1 MQQIER
7 GIFYEDS
14 FLGVTLGGLVY
25 SHGTIL
31 IDAPLRTEDARSWR
45 ATLLNQRGGANR
57 LLINLDQHA
66 DRTLGDRALDCII
79 VTHEKTAQ
87 RLRDQPTIFKGQN
100 IESGAAWESYGD
112 SIGMRWANPDITFTD
127 RMSLFWGGPEILLEH
142 HPGPAPG
149 SIWVAVPEEKVVFV
163 GDAVV
168 LNQPPFLA
176 NAELSVWLEG
186 LDLLLSDFRGYTI
199 VSGRGGLAAVS
210 DMRDQKKFLQ
220 KVEKGLERLANK
232 NASAEATEGLAAS
245 LLSAIEFSK
254 DLEEEYLQR
263 LQYGLFHYYTRHY
276 RQGVFNE
283 ISPEDEDRR

>member
-57 LLINLDQHA
+57 LLINLDQHP

-79 VTHEKTAQ
+79 VTHEQTAQ

-112 SIGMRWANPDITFTD
+112 AIGMRWANPDITFTD
-127 RMSLFWGGPEILLEH
+127 RMSLYWGGPEILLEH
-142 HPGPAPG
+142 HPGSAPG
-149 SIWVAVPEEKVVFV
+149 AIWVLIPEEKVVYV

-176 NAELSVWLEG
+176 NADLSAWLEV
-186 LDLLLSDFRGYTI
+186 LDLLQSDFRGYTI
-199 VSGRGGLAAVS
+199 VSGRGGLAAV
-210 DMRDQKKFLQ
+210 DDVRAQKNFLQ
-220 KVEKGLERLANK
+220 KVEKGLERLSNK
-232 NASAEATEGLAAS
+232 NASAEATEGLASS
-245 LLSAIEFSK
+245 LLSGIEVPK

-263 LQYGLFHYYTRHY
+263 LQYGLFHYYNRHY
-276 RQGVFNE
+276 RQSAFNE
-283 ISPEDEDRR
+283 ISLEEEEEQ

>member
-57 LLINLDQHA
+57 LLVNLDAHP

-79 VTHEKTAQ
+79 VTHEKSAQ

-112 SIGMRWANPDITFTD
+112 AIGMRWANPDITFTD
-127 RMSLFWGGPEILLEH
+127 RMSLFWGGPEILLEY
-142 HPGPAPG
+142 HPGSTPG
-149 SIWVAVPEEKVVFV
+149 AIWVAVAEEKVVFV
-163 GDAVV
+163 GDTVV

-176 NAELSVWLEG
+176 NADLGAWLES
-186 LDLLLSDFRGYTI
+186 LDLLLSDFRGDTI
-199 VSGRGGLAAVS
+199 VSGRGGLASVS
-210 DMRDQKKFLQ
+210 DVRAQKKFLQ

-232 NASAEATEGLAAS
+232 NASPEATEGLVSS
-245 LLSAIEFSK
+245 LLSGLEFPK
-254 DLEEEYLQR
+254 NMQEEYLQR
-263 LQYGLFHYYTRHY
+263 LQYGLFHYYNRHY
-276 RQGVFNE
+276 RPGVFDSLAQE
-283 ISPEDEDRR
+283 EEEQ

>member
-57 LLINLDQHA
+57 LLINLDAHP

-112 SIGMRWANPDITFTD
+112 AIGMRWANPDITFTD
-127 RMSLFWGGPEILLEH
+127 RMALFWGGPEILLEH
-142 HPGPAPG
+142 HPGPTPG
-149 SIWVAVPEEKVVFV
+149 AIWVAVAEEKVVFV
-163 GDAVV
+163 GDTVV
-168 LNQPPFLA
+168 INQPPFLA
-176 NAELSVWLEG
+176 NADLGAWLES
-186 LDLLLSDFRGYTI
+186 LDLLLSDFSGYTI
-199 VSGRGGLAAVS
+199 VSGRGGLASVS
-210 DMRDQKKFLQ
+210 DVRSQKKFLQ

-232 NASAEATEGLAAS
+232 NASPEATEGLVSS
-245 LLSAIEFSK
+245 LLSGLEFLR
-254 DLEEEYLQR
+254 DLQEEYIQR
-263 LQYGLFHYYTRHY
+263 LQYGLFHYYHRHY
-276 RQGVFNE
+276 RPGVFDGLSQE
-283 ISPEDEDRR
+283 EEEQ